1 METLEPAGGSK
12 LEKAVNYAF
21 NHKETLMNYLLDGR
35 CEISNNAAERRA
47 KTYVTGRKN
56 FLFHDTADGATASA
70 IVLSLIET
78 AKANNLNIYHYLY
91 TLLLYMPDYKN
102 ELAGIEQLMPWSD
115 FIKEK
120 CSGVTDTSTEKPENR
135 ENLSI

>member
-1 METLEPAGGSK
+1 MIK
-12 LEKAVNYAF
+12 LPRREVVIRIR
-21 NHKETLMNYLLDGR
+21 L
-35 CEISNNAAERRA
+35 SERRA

-102 ELAGIEQLMPWSD
+102 EPAGIKQLLPWSD

-120 CSGVTDTSTEKPENR
+120 CSGLINVESNVPENR
-135 ENLSI
+135 IPLPLR